1 MTSNSAVD
9 PLDVQAAGVLCGAG
23 EGGAGP
29 GALLPLLP
37 PQQEVQ
43 QGPAPHRPQRL
54 AGGHAVPLPS
64 AVNDSSMK
72 LYNHGEGPY

>member
-1 MTSNSAVD
+1 MTSNSVVD
-9 PLDVQAAGVLCGAG
+9 PLDVQAAGVLGGAG

-43 QGPAPHRPQRL
+43 PGQAPRGSQHLSGAQ
-54 AGGHAVPLPS
+54 
-64 AVNDSSMK
+64 
-72 LYNHGEGPY
+72 

>member
-1 MTSNSAVD
+1 MIAVSVYHF
-9 PLDVQAAGVLCGAG
+9 DVQAAGVLGGAG

-54 AGGHAVPLPS
+54 AGGHTVSLPS
-64 AVNDSSMK
+64 AVND
-72 LYNHGEGPY
+72 